1 MMSIAEKE
9 EYLKKNKH
17 IKQGIGK
24 INIVS
29 GVMGVV
35 KSNCEKQTAVGKIC

>member
-1 MMSIAEKE
+1 MILSIQGRKKFTDMMSIADKE
-9 EYLKKNKH
+9 EYLKKNPH

-29 GVMGVV
+29 GVMGV
-35 KSNCEKQTAVGKIC
+35 AV